1 MRVSCAR
8 PGNAGITTNL
18 QLVLNT
24 QKNPYLYQATP
35 KNSCQILLPKK
46 ILETKIQPP
55 PPKKKK
61 KKNPSIIPVTYNS
74 EYLPWVKSASLLSLL
89 RIQYKI
95 TFLAVADQLV
105 WRAARGT
112 GAAPS
117 FFRAMGQFLDGGLIA
132 NNPTLDVLT
141 DIHKYNSTVR
151 GDQACPFGLVVSL
164 GTGVPPPMRVTSFDV
179 FKPES
184 IWDATNVLMGARAL
198 GELLVD
204 QVCTSTPYLRHP
216 PSLHA
221 L

>member
-24 QKNPYLYQATP
+24 QKYPYLYQATP
-35 KNSCQILLPKK
+35 KNSCQILPPKK
-46 ILETKIQPP
+46 ILETKIHPP
-55 PPKKKK
+55 PPQK
-61 KKNPSIIPVTYNS
+61 KKNPSIIPVTYNP

-95 TFLAVADQLV
+95 TFLVVADQLV